1 MRSTT
6 ETLIAATR
14 ELAATIQC
22 DDGVA
27 NAALSQVADRLAGLQ
42 ADREALID
50 ALQELADY
58 SERITSRGY
67 RQRSERA
74 FIVADELLER
84 LEART

>member
-27 NAALSQVADRLAGLQ
+27 NAVLSEAADRLEELQQAIECAISHAGNHYM
-42 ADREALID
+42 EW
-50 ALQELADY
+50 
-58 SERITSRGY
+58 G
-67 RQRSERA
+67 ERA
-74 FIVADELLER
+74 EKCFEILEG
-84 LEART
+84 ANK